1 MDADL
6 VVISQRLCK
15 AVAKLS
21 FAAPVSHVYN
31 PLSYA
36 WAPHAAYLR
45 RYGVRPKEVLFLGMN
60 PGPFGMAQTGV
71 PFGDV
76 PMVRDWLGLG
86 RGEEGAVKRP
96 AREHAKRPIE
106 GFACRRRE
114 VSGTRFWGW
123 AAARWQT
130 PERFFQRFFVWNYCP
145 LVFMDEGG
153 RNITPDKLPADE
165 RAGLAAACDRALI
178 AIVDA
183 LAPKWV
189 VGVGAFAQKRAQEA
203 LDGRGVHIGCILHP
217 SPASPAANRDWQG
230 QVEAQLAA
238 LGVAVSA

>member
-1 MDADL
+1 MAPPL
-6 VVISQRLCK
+6 VEISQRLAA
-15 AVAKLS
+15 AVSRLK

-31 PLSYA
+31 PLAYA

-45 RYGVRPKEVLFLGMN
+45 RYGNGPKQTLFLGMN

-76 PMVRDWLGLG
+76 PMVRGWLALG
-86 RGEEGAVKRP
+86 HGSEGEVKRP
-96 AREHAKRPIE
+96 KREHDKRPIE
-106 GFACRRRE
+106 GFACTRRE

-123 AAARWQT
+123 AAARWKT
-130 PERFFQRFFVWNYCP
+130 PERFFASCFVWNYCP

-153 RNITPDKLPADE
+153 RNITPDKLPPAE
-165 RAGLAAACDRALI
+165 RAAIARVCDGALLD
-178 AIVDA
+178 IVDA
-183 LAPKWV
+183 LQPRWV
-189 VGVGAFAQKRAQEA
+189 IGVGAFADKRAREA
-203 LDGRGVHIGCILHP
+203 LAKREVSFGCILHP

-238 LGVAVSA
+238 LGVAPFA